1 MQKVAGQDLQL
12 AITSAIPQG
21 PAFQVG
27 SCMSAVT
34 ALCMQQLNTYI
45 VEDSK
50 VIRDSLIAALEE
62 MTPVRVVGVAEDEP
76 TAVHWLAEPG
86 NSAELVIVDIFLKL
100 GSGLGVLR
108 SNGRAPQQRTMV
120 VLSNHATPE
129 IRRKCLEL
137 GASRIFDKS
146 NELDALVLYC
156 ERLARGEPADSV
168 RGDLD

>member
-1 MQKVAGQDLQL
+1 
-12 AITSAIPQG
+12 
-21 PAFQVG
+21 
-27 SCMSAVT
+27 
-34 ALCMQQLNTYI
+34 MQQLNTYI
-45 VEDSK
+45 
-50 VIRDSLIAALEE
+50 
-62 MTPVRVVGVAEDEP
+62 VVGVAEDEP

-86 NSAELVIVDIFLKL
+86 NSAELVIIDIFLKM

-108 SNGRAPQQRTMV
+108 SAGAAPQRRTMV

-137 GASRIFDKS
+137 GASKIFDKS

-168 RGDLD
+168 RGDVA